1 MGGPKRPTTAEVWTS
16 TRSTKAARN
25 ANRKS
30 ESRAAGFARVNTSG
44 LYWDAQRALRGER
57 SPSPLPWSHAAVP
70 GGGAGREHLDPLD
83 RLEDLDGTLLHRPG
97 RLARLLAGLAR
108 LRLPSLAH
116 TSSACFCPPATVR
129 ARWATKSLCTPAL
142 GHSERPF
149 NSVWTPVRVS
159 VALRFETLL
168 RGRRVSAHSE
178 GAGGGKSR
186 RRSTPHY
193 AGHVGKGVE

>member
-25 ANRKS
+25 ANRES

-44 LYWDAQRALRGER
+44 LYWDAQRTLQVER

-70 GGGAGREHLDPLD
+70 GGGAGREHLDPLS

-97 RLARLLAGLAR
+97 RLARVLAGLSRGSDHPPLLTPPPNASVHQPPT
-108 LRLPSLAH
+108 LR
-116 TSSACFCPPATVR
+116 V
-129 ARWATKSLCTPAL
+129 RWATKSLCTPAL
-142 GHSERPF
+142 RRSERPF

-168 RGRRVSAHSE
+168 RGHEPPRIARARVAASLVDEVLPTTLA
-178 GAGGGKSR
+178 
-186 RRSTPHY
+186 T
-193 AGHVGKGVE
+193 